1 MKTKI
6 PGRSPS
12 GNSFLTGSR
21 RENTRVGKIPAGSRG
36 NRDSWRDPGGSPGGI
51 YGGIFFLTE
60 SRRENTRVGK
70 IPSGSRGNWD
80 SWRDPGEGEDS
91 RWESQR
97 DLWRDFFPDG
107 ILAGK
112 YQGWHDPGGISAGI
126 RIHGGIPPRSR
137 WLFYKGSHMLCKKR
151 LLFFPGTA

>member
-21 RENTRVGKIPAGSRG
+21 RENTGVGKIPAGSRG
-36 NRDSWRDPGGSPGGI
+36 NRDSWRDPGKDKDSRWESRRDLWRD
-51 YGGIFFLTE
+51 FFLTE

-70 IPSGSRGNWD
+70 IPAGSRGNRD
-80 SWRDPGEGEDS
+80 SWPDPGEGEDS
-91 RWESQR
+91 RWESWR
-97 DLWRDFFPDG
+97 DLRRDFCPDG

-112 YQGWHDPGGISAGI
+112 YPGWQDPGGISAGI
-126 RIHGGIPPRSR
+126 GILGGIPPRSR
-137 WLFYKGSHMLCKKR
+137 WLFYKGRQKFK
-151 LLFFPGTA
+151 